1 MPAPLLV
8 LAAKGIAKA
17 IAVQG
22 GRGVVTRQLR
32 KKIIDAARKADAQ
45 LKKEAAE
52 RVKNCPSCKARKNP
66 CRSLRGGNPKGAG
79 PYRGGSYAGTRK
91 SGFESNH
98 MPPKSVSPLSEARGP
113 AIRMDPADHRKLKS
127 TGAGNT
133 SRHFRQDQEMLIAG
147 GRFNEAFG
155 MEAADVIGK
164 FGSKYNDAIAE
175 ATAYLA
181 CLEANGQ
188 VP

>member
-32 KKIIDAARKADAQ
+32 KKILDAAKKADAQ

-52 RVKNCPSCKARKNP
+52 RAKNCPSCKAKKNP
-66 CRSLRGGNPKGAG
+66 CRSLRSGNPKGAG
-79 PYRGGSYAGTRK
+79 PFRGGSHAGTK
-91 SGFESNH
+91 KPGFESNH

-113 AIRMDPADHRKLKS
+113 AIRMDKADHRKLTS
-127 TGAGNT
+127 TG
-133 SRHFRQDQEMLIAG
+133 SSLDSMEFRERQKELINDNK
-147 GRFNEAFG
+147 FNEAFG
-155 MEAADVIGK
+155 MEAADVIDK
-164 FGSKYNDAIAE
+164 FGAKYDDAIAE
-175 ATAYLA
+175 SAAYLA
-181 CLEANGQ
+181 CLEANGLI
-188 VP
+188 P